1 MNAIARHY
9 ANWVIEHKWL
19 TILLTLILVLAS
31 AAGAKRLTMSGDYK
45 IFFKPDNPQLLAF
58 EATQKTY
65 TKSDNILLVL
75 APKDKDVFTRKNLA
89 TVIDLTNAA
98 WQTPFSIRVD
108 SITNYQNSVAD
119 GDTLNVADLVQ
130 SPEKLSADDLTRI
143 RSIATHDPLLVKR
156 LISENGQVT
165 GINITLQMP
174 GKNKVQEI
182 QQAVKYAREL
192 KAKFEASHPDIEV
205 HMTGVVMMNNAFLEA
220 TRNDMR
226 HLVPYMMAILAVVL
240 IISLRSVKATAL
252 IFLSIVLSIAAA
264 MGMAGW
270 NNVILSAPV
279 ATAPLTILIMA
290 IADGVHLLSHYGHGV
305 RHGVSRVEA
314 MKESI
319 QSSLAPMLFTN
330 VTSALGYLTMNMS
343 DVPPFQTLGNVVA
356 FGIMVAFFITVG
368 LVPALMLLLPGKVKI
383 HSQEDASFKLME
395 KYQEFFLRHR
405 YKMLIGS
412 VLFTVVVGSFVTHN
426 KFDDSFHEYFD
437 TTTEFRQA
445 TDFTLKNLTGV
456 YMMDFSVEANEP
468 GGINE
473 PKFLQK
479 TEEFANW
486 LRQQPEVMHVDTF
499 TDIMKRLNKNM
510 HGDDPTQYK
519 LPESRDLAAQYLLL
533 YEMSLPYGLDLN
545 NQINI
550 DKSATK
556 ITATLYAVHSTQMIA
571 LEERANK
578 WLKEH
583 GNGIIKSSGGTGAG
597 LMFAHVGQENG
608 ASMLEGEV
616 IQILQI
622 SVLIMIAIRSLKL
635 GIVSMIP
642 NITPALLAYGV
653 WGMFVGQINM
663 GVSMVG
669 IISLG
674 IVVDDTM
681 HFLSKYLTARR
692 ELKQSPE
699 DALRYAFDLA
709 GIPMWI
715 STLTLVCGF
724 LVLASSHFAMNSDT
738 GLVTAITI
746 TFAALTE
753 AFMLPGLILLIDR
766 KAKI

>member
-1 MNAIARHY
+1 MNNFTRLY
-9 ANWVIEHKWL
+9 ANWVVTHKWL
-19 TILLTLILVLAS
+19 ITLLTLVMIVAM
-31 AAGAKRLTMSGDYK
+31 AVGAKRLTMSGDYR
-45 IFFKPDNPQLLAF
+45 IFFKPDNPQLQAF
-58 EATQKTY
+58 ESMQKAY
-65 TKSDNILLVL
+65 TKSDNILLTL
-75 APKDKDVFTRKNLA
+75 APADKNVFTRNNLA
-89 TVIDLTNAA
+89 AVIELTDAA

-108 SITNYQNSVAD
+108 SISNYQNSVAD
-119 GDTLNVADLVQ
+119 GDTLHVDDLVKHPQTLTAADL
-130 SPEKLSADDLTRI
+130 ARI
-143 RSIATHDPLLVKR
+143 RNIAVHDPLLAKR
-156 LISENGQVT
+156 LIAENGEVT

-174 GKNKVQEI
+174 GKNKVKEI
-182 QQAVKYAREL
+182 QQAVKFANAL
-192 KAKFEASHPDIEV
+192 KAKFEAKHPDIKIY
-205 HMTGVVMMNNAFLEA
+205 MTGVVMMNYAFLEA
-220 TRNDMR
+220 TRNDMK
-226 HLVPYMMAILAVVL
+226 HLVPYMMGILALLLV
-240 IISLRSVKATAL
+240 ISLRSFQATGL

-264 MGMAGW
+264 MGVAGW
-270 NNVILSAPV
+270 TDVILSAPV

-290 IADGVHLLSHYGHGV
+290 IADGVHMLSHYGHNV

-319 QSSLAPMLFTN
+319 QSNFAPMLFTN

-368 LVPALMLLLPGKVKI
+368 LVPALMLILPGGKV
-383 HSQEDASFKLME
+383 HSQEESKFKLME
-395 KYQEFFLRHR
+395 RYQNFFLNHR
-405 YKMLIGS
+405 YKMLFGS
-412 VLFTVVVGSFVTHN
+412 LLFTAVVGSFVSQN

-437 TTTEFRQA
+437 KTTEFRQA
-445 TDFTLKNLTGV
+445 TDFTLQHLTGV
-456 YMMDFSVEANEP
+456 YLMDFSIEASKP

-473 PKFLQK
+473 PAFLQK
-479 TEEFANW
+479 TDEFSNW
-486 LRQQPEVMHVDTF
+486 LRQQPEVLHVNTF

-510 HGDDPTQYK
+510 HADDPAQYK
-519 LPESRDLAAQYLLL
+519 LPESRELAAQYLLL
-533 YEMSLPYGLDLN
+533 YELSLPYGLDLT

-556 ITATLYAVHSTQMIA
+556 LTATLYAVHSTQMIA
-571 LEERANK
+571 LEDRANA
-578 WLKEH
+578 WLKAH
-583 GNGIIKSSGGTGAG
+583 GDGIIKSSGGTGAG

-608 ASMLEGEV
+608 KSMLEGEV

-622 SVLIMIAIRSLKL
+622 SVLIMLAIRSFKL
-635 GIVSMIP
+635 GIVSMVP

-653 WGMFVGQINM
+653 WGMAVGQINM
-663 GVSMVG
+663 GVAMVG

-692 ELKQSPE
+692 EMGRTPE
-699 DALRYAFDLA
+699 DALRYAFDMA

-753 AFMLPGLILLIDR
+753 AFMLPGLILLVDR
-766 KAKI
+766 KKKI

>member
-1 MNAIARHY
+1 MNNFTRQY
-9 ANWVIEHKWL
+9 ANWVVTHKWL
-19 TILLTLILVLAS
+19 VTLLTLAMIVAMAL
-31 AAGAKRLTMSGDYK
+31 GAKRLTMSGDYR
-45 IFFKPDNPQLLAF
+45 IFFKPDNPQLQAF
-58 EATQKTY
+58 EAMQKAY
-65 TKSDNILLVL
+65 TKSDNILLTL
-75 APKDKDVFTRKNLA
+75 APADKNVFTRNNLA
-89 TVIDLTNAA
+89 AVIELTDAA

-108 SITNYQNSVAD
+108 SISNYQNSVAD
-119 GDTLNVADLVQ
+119 GDTLHVDDLVKHPQTLTAADL
-130 SPEKLSADDLTRI
+130 ARI
-143 RSIATHDPLLVKR
+143 RNIAVHDPLLAKR
-156 LISENGQVT
+156 LIAENGQVT

-174 GKNKVQEI
+174 GKNKVKEI
-182 QQAVKYAREL
+182 QQAVKFANAL
-192 KAKFEASHPDIEV
+192 KAKFETRHPDIKIY
-205 HMTGVVMMNNAFLEA
+205 MTGVVMMNYAFLEA
-220 TRNDMR
+220 TRNDMK
-226 HLVPYMMAILAVVL
+226 HLVPYMMGILALLLV
-240 IISLRSVKATAL
+240 ISLRSFQATGL

-264 MGMAGW
+264 MGVAGW
-270 NNVILSAPV
+270 TDVILSAPV

-290 IADGVHLLSHYGHGV
+290 IADGVHMLSHYGHNV

-319 QSSLAPMLFTN
+319 QSNFAPMLFTN

-368 LVPALMLLLPGKVKI
+368 LVPALMLILPGGKV
-383 HSQEDASFKLME
+383 HSQEESKFKLME
-395 KYQEFFLRHR
+395 RYQNFFLNHR
-405 YKMLIGS
+405 YKMLFGS
-412 VLFTVVVGSFVTHN
+412 LLFTAVVGSFVTQN

-437 TTTEFRQA
+437 KTTEFRQA
-445 TDFTLKNLTGV
+445 TDFTLQHLTGV
-456 YMMDFSVEANEP
+456 YLMDFSIEASKP

-473 PKFLQK
+473 PAFLQK
-479 TEEFANW
+479 TDEFSNW
-486 LRQQPEVMHVDTF
+486 LRQQPEVLHVNTF

-510 HGDDPTQYK
+510 HADDPAQYK
-519 LPESRDLAAQYLLL
+519 LPESRELAAQYLLL
-533 YEMSLPYGLDLN
+533 YELSLPYGLDLT

-556 ITATLYAVHSTQMIA
+556 LTATLYAVHSTQMIA
-571 LEERANK
+571 LEERANA
-578 WLKEH
+578 WLKAH
-583 GNGIIKSSGGTGAG
+583 GDGIIKSSGGTGAG

-608 ASMLEGEV
+608 KSMLEGEV

-622 SVLIMIAIRSLKL
+622 SVLIMLAIRSFKL
-635 GIVSMIP
+635 GIVSMVP

-653 WGMFVGQINM
+653 WGMAVGQINM
-663 GVSMVG
+663 GVAMVG

-692 ELKQSPE
+692 EMGRTPE
-699 DALRYAFDLA
+699 DALRYAFDMA

-753 AFMLPGLILLIDR
+753 AFMLPGLILLVDR
-766 KAKI
+766 KKKI